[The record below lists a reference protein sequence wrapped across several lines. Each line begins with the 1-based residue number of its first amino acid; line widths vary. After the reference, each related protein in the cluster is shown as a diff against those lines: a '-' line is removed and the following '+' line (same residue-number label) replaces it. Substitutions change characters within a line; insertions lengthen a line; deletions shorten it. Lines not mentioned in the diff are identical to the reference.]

1 MFHFIVLIHKVQ
13 GQLTKM
19 TIEKIK
25 DNTLIYCEWITEQH
39 IQITSIISVWCKGG
53 VLEGLATV

>member
-39 IQITSIISVWCKGG
+39 IQITSIISV
-53 VLEGLATV
+53 